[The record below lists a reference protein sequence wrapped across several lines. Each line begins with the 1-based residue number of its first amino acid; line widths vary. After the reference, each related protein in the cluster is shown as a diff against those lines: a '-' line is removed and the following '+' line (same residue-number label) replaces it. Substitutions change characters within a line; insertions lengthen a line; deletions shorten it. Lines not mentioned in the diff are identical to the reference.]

1 MRTTFTPDRREH
13 STALRRHRAAHS
25 TADGVRSD
33 RTPASL
39 GVAAVPF
46 ALVAALAAFDGGYY
60 APAWGWSALFL
71 AWAAAVVLVSRHEVG
86 IPTLALVW
94 LGALTCLVG
103 WIWLSA
109 AWSVSSTLTLLDGQR
124 ALVYLAAAIYVVLAV
139 TRSTSAA
146 VLGATVAATGLIA
159 TYAVA
164 RYGSL
169 SGKAIIEPVGYG
181 NALGMLS
188 VIGLLLAVGLV
199 AGARCG
205 RIFAAAAAAPLAA
218 CTYLTYA
225 RGPLIALAVGLAVM
239 AALARGR
246 TRAVGVSFA
255 AAGVV
260 AVVALASGGA
270 AAGAPAA
277 TALREEVL
285 TLSGHDRER
294 YWTAAWETALDHP
307 LVGSG
312 AGTFERM
319 WLQHRDVNLGV
330 LDAHNLYLETL
341 AELGPL
347 GLALLTVVCAMPLV
361 AAWRARGQPF
371 APTTA
376 GAYAAY
382 LSHAAV
388 DWDWEMPAVTVP
400 ALLLAGVLLIV
411 GTGEVRP
418 LPRTARIAALSL
430 VAAVATIAFVGL
442 MGNSA
447 LTAAVVQLERG
458 SPRSA
463 EQEAERASRWSLWS
477 AEPARLTAE
486 AAVASGDLQTARTA
500 ALSALRRDPG
510 NVRLWRLLAEIS
522 PDERARAYRRITA
535 LDPKGPPPWSP

>member
-1 MRTTFTPDRREH
+1 MKTTFTPDRAEH
-13 STALRRHRAAHS
+13 STVLRPHRAARS
-25 TADGVRSD
+25 IAEGVRSD
-33 RTPASL
+33 RTAATL

-46 ALVAALAAFDGGYY
+46 ILVAGLAAFDGGYY

-71 AWAAAVVLVSRHEVG
+71 AWAAAVVLLSRHEVR
-86 IPTLALVW
+86 IPTLAPVW

-109 AWSVSSTLTLLDGQR
+109 AWSVSPTLTLLDGQR
-124 ALVYLAAAIYVVLAV
+124 ALVYLGAAIYVVVAV
-139 TRSTSAA
+139 TRSNAA
-146 VLGATVAATGLIA
+146 ATLGATVAATALIA
-159 TYAVA
+159 TYAVV

-169 SGKAIIEPVGYG
+169 SGAAIVDPVGYG
-181 NALGMLS
+181 NALGLLS

-199 AGARCG
+199 SDAGRG
-205 RIFAAAAAAPLAA
+205 RIFAAAAAVPLAA
-218 CTYLTYA
+218 CTALTYA
-225 RGPLIALAVGLAVM
+225 RGPLIALAVGLIVM

-255 AAGVV
+255 AVGVV
-260 AVVALASGGA
+260 AVAALASGGA
-270 AAGAPAA
+270 VAGAPAA

-294 YWTAAWETALDHP
+294 YWAAAWQTALDHP
-307 LVGSG
+307 LAGSG

-319 WLQHRDVNLGV
+319 WLEHRDVNLGV
-330 LDAHNLYLETL
+330 LDAHNLYLEVL

-347 GLALLTVVCAMPLV
+347 GLALLAVVCGIPLV
-361 AAWRARGQPF
+361 AAWRARGQPL
-371 APTTA
+371 APAAA

-400 ALLLAGVLLIV
+400 ALVLAGVLLMI
-411 GTGEVRP
+411 GTGETRP
-418 LPRTARIAALSL
+418 LPRTGRIAALSL
-430 VAAVATIAFVGL
+430 VATVAMIAFVGL

-463 EQEAERASRWSLWS
+463 EQEAQRASRWSLWS

-486 AAVASGDLQTARTA
+486 AAVARGDLHTARAA

-522 PDERARAYRRITA
+522 QDERGRAYRRIA
-535 LDPKGPPPWSP
+535 VLDPKGPPPWSP